1 VCDKLQKIL
10 SLIGLAQKSGRVSSG
25 TMAARTSLVR
35 HRAHLLILS
44 NDISERTGQSL
55 IANCQRTGIQWIVVG
70 DKYQLGACLG
80 KAYRVA
86 ATVNDK
92 EMAQSIL
99 KRVQSLDEQ
108 TSMGVVEW
116 PK

>member
-1 VCDKLQKIL
+1 MQKVF

-35 HRAHLLILS
+35 HRAHLLVLS
-44 NDISERTGQSL
+44 NDISERTGQGL
-55 IANCQRTGIQWIVVG
+55 VGNCQKAGIPWIVVG

-92 EMAQSIL
+92 ELAQSIL

-108 TSMGVVEW
+108 RSMGVVEW